1 MVRLTCMLRRKA
13 GMSREE
19 FHDHWINV
27 HGPLIRNSKAGSF
40 VLRYEQ
46 HPRTNYGDVDDGGFD
61 GVTYQWFA
69 SMDDYNAHTMAEDFG
84 VMWTDIE
91 SFLDTSQLHFV
102 LTEEPIVVINTVG
115 A

>member
-1 MVRLTCMLRRKA
+1 VIRLTCMLRRKA

-27 HGPLIRNSKAGSF
+27 HGPLIARSKSGSY

-46 HPRTNYGDVDDGGFD
+46 HPRTNYPEVDDGGFD
-61 GVTYQWFA
+61 GVTVQWFA
-69 SMDDYNAHTMAEDFG
+69 TMEDYEASLMAEDFG
-84 VMWTDIE
+84 EMWADIE

-102 LTEEPIVVINTVG
+102 LTEEPRLVINKIDQ
-115 A
+115 